1 MFIPEWYETAHQRF
15 KRMYPR
21 IMFVA
26 TVAAVALTGLGAI
39 FSPPYVPSPYE
50 LRERKMQAVE
60 FNTEIYIP
68 PPPKELTAPEMPV
81 QEIEASD
88 DADAEDTMAITDF
101 NPFEPP
107 AIPRGSGSGPE
118 EFVAFDS
125 PPVLVHAEAPEY
137 PDMAQQAES
146 VGTIEV
152 VITIDENGQVIHA
165 RIARSTA
172 SEMLEQAVLRAARKF
187 LFEPARQRDV
197 PVKCQIMVPFNFSLD

>member
-1 MFIPEWYETAHQRF
+1 MFVPNWYETAHQRF

-21 IMFVA
+21 IMFVS
-26 TVAAVALTGLGAI
+26 TLAAVALTGMGMA
-39 FSPPYVPSPYE
+39 FSPPYVPSPYQ
-50 LRERKMQAVE
+50 LRERKMKAVE

-68 PPPKELTAPEMPV
+68 PPPKELSAPEMPV

-101 NPFEPP
+101 NPFAPP
-107 AIPRGSGSGPE
+107 EIPRGSSTGPE
-118 EFVAFDS
+118 EFVAFDA

-137 PDMAQQAES
+137 PDMAQAAEAE
-146 VGTIEV
+146 GTIRV
-152 VITIDENGQVIHA
+152 VVTIDENGRVIDA
-165 RIARSTA
+165 RIAESTA
-172 SEMLEQAVLRAARKF
+172 SEMLEEACIQAAMKF